1 MLVWPANRVGGMMTI
16 NGARGLHPRIADR
29 MDLTLERVRR
39 YYLGQ
44 SSPLGDVLARYGD
57 FFDLFEHFGGYMEYF
72 LLQGMVTEDHSA
84 VTFFLPFDNYKTP
97 SSPKDVRGYMV
108 YRRLSIEFIE
118 ARNGRIDGLAIG

>member
-29 MDLTLERVRR
+29 MDLTLECVRR

-57 FFDLFEHFGGYMEYF
+57 FFDLFEHFGGYMDFF
-72 LLQGMVTEDHSA
+72 LLQGMVTEDHSV
-84 VTFFLPFDNYKTP
+84 VTFFCHSTITKL
-97 SSPKDVRGYMV
+97 
-108 YRRLSIEFIE
+108 RRHPRMFG
-118 ARNGRIDGLAIG
+118 ATWCTDGCP